1 MIKCIW
7 CSIERQAWSF
17 SAFCQGPYF
26 MDASSMIFL
35 CFEHLSRS
43 VPYIHNINSY
53 SVYPWLK
60 LQARFWLYHSLF
72 VFQNQFLSQV
82 KIFKHYQK
90 EAKTLKCHHNHTIDR
105 RMLIFSL
112 NSFSWPLFSLI
123 VATYICVY
131 CYILIYSQIHK
142 YTMLNLYNVTSLYK
156 FFQGWPFSCIS
167 NWCASF
173 DILTILRIL
182 VKRLRK
188 YVYLFMSVY
197 VHVNTNVGGG

>member
-1 MIKCIW
+1 
-7 CSIERQAWSF
+7 
-17 SAFCQGPYF
+17 

-35 CFEHLSRS
+35 CFEHLSHS

-53 SVYPWLK
+53 SVYPWCK

-82 KIFKHYQK
+82 KTFKQYQK

-123 VATYICVY
+123 VAYVCIFTYIY
-131 CYILIYSQIHK
+131 IHIRIYNIYILIYSQIHK
-142 YTMLNLYNVTSLYK
+142 YAMINLYNVTSLYM
-156 FFQGWPFSCIS
+156 FSG
-167 NWCASF
+167 
-173 DILTILRIL
+173 LTI
-182 VKRLRK
+182 
-188 YVYLFMSVY
+188 
-197 VHVNTNVGGG
+197 